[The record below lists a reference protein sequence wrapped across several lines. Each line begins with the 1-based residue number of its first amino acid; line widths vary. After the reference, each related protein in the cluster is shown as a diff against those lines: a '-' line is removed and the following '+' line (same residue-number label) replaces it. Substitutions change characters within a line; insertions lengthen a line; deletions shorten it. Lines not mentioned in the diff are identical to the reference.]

1 MSAIISTPSHHPAS
15 ADPAVPPCS
24 RLGPEGAFPA
34 ELTGL
39 SLMELQ
45 VLHSKV
51 CRQLDHDYCTDPAGP
66 HGCTLDRLQ
75 ELLVELDLRD
85 AA

>member
-1 MSAIISTPSHHPAS
+1 MSAATSTASQHPVA
-15 ADPAVPPCS
+15 ADPAATPCS
-24 RLGPEGAFPA
+24 RLSPEGTFPA
-34 ELTGL
+34 ELAGL
-39 SLMELQ
+39 SLTELQ

-75 ELLVELDLRD
+75 ELLAELDRRD